1 MNRLDQLRRNLDKD
15 TMVGVEIG
23 PFFNPVAPK
32 ADGWNTTVIDYQDG
46 ETLRKIARK
55 HSDRGI
61 RSKVNVIEDVD
72 IVWHGQPLDKVTLQ
86 RNPDGYDFFIAS
98 HVIEHTPDILRF
110 LQQCSRVLKPDGIV
124 SLAVPDM
131 RKCFDLLKSPTS
143 VREILTAYR
152 ERRVRHTPEALFEA
166 RAWATTRDGKTAWV
180 RGNHLPIGF
189 AHSFGSALKGY
200 KSDVRRVG
208 KAHPY
213 IDAHTWFFT
222 PASFELAILQL
233 NQIGFLDLNIA
244 WLEENHGSEFI
255 VQMRHAEEP
264 GTIPREKFD
273 AERIRLALKHH
284 AEFDSEVGPSY
295 REIPPIPEP
304 ERMIVE
310 VPVEVRVEVPV
321 EVRVEVPVEVFVPV
335 EPPIESTV
343 DLAKRL
349 ALRIHRK
356 IMSLVGLV

>member
-46 ETLRKIARK
+46 EGLRKIARN
-55 HSDRGI
+55 HSDGGI

-72 IVWHGQPLDKVTLQ
+72 IVWHGQPLDKVTLK
-86 RNPDGYDFFIAS
+86 RNPEGYDFVIAS
-98 HVIEHTPDILRF
+98 HVIEHTPDILGF
-110 LQQCSRVLKPDGIV
+110 LQQCSRLLKPDGIV
-124 SLAVPDM
+124 ALAVPDM

-180 RGNHLPIGF
+180 GGNHLPIGF
-189 AHSFGSALKGY
+189 AHSFGSALKRY
-200 KSDVRRVG
+200 KSDVRRAG

-213 IDAHTWFFT
+213 VDAHTWFFT

-233 NQIGFLDLNIA
+233 NQMGFLSLDIA

-255 VQMRHAEEP
+255 VQMRRAEET

-284 AEFDSEVGPSY
+284 TEFDSEVGPSY
-295 REIPPIPEP
+295 REIAPAPEP
-304 ERMIVE
+304 ERIIVE
-310 VPVEVRVEVPV
+310 VPVD
-321 EVRVEVPVEVFVPV
+321 VRVEVPVEVFVPV

-343 DLAKRL
+343 DLAWRL
-349 ALRIHRK
+349 AFRIRRK
-356 IMSLVGLV
+356 ILSIVGFG